1 MLFLSFLIALGAVWV
16 EIDVSEQY
24 ISFTPVPLIVALMSG
39 WALLRRWRQVQRLNL
54 MVESGKWE
62 EEWMTEKDVS
72 RARQRI
78 FVTPIYFVV
87 AIFSLIVALLRQS

>member
-39 WALLRRWRQVQRLNL
+39 WALLRK
-54 MVESGKWE
+54 MAASA
-62 EEWMTEKDVS
+62 T
-72 RARQRI
+72 
-78 FVTPIYFVV
+78 T
-87 AIFSLIVALLRQS
+87 QSDG